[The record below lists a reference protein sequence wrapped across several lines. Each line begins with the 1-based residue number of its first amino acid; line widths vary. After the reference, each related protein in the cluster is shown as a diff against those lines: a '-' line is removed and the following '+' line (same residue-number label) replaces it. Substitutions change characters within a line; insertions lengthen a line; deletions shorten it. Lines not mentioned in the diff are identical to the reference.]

1 MFRFYFEVYVNSSVK
16 IAVFTICIYILFLEN
31 VVCEET
37 QFLNI
42 WFCKK
47 IPLFI
52 KSFIWIIGYFSIAVY
67 YLAFQI

>member
-1 MFRFYFEVYVNSSVK
+1 MFRYYFEVYVSSNVK

-31 VVCEET
+31 VVCEKS

-42 WFCKK
+42 LFCKK

-52 KSFIWIIGYFSIAVY
+52 KSFV
-67 YLAFQI
+67 